1 MTSPMVHLLLKQA
14 IIVPSMLALE
24 LTRAVVS

>member
-14 IIVPSMLALE
+14 ISVSSMFALE